1 MIDLLYRIATLLSF
15 LLIGIGSLIQNNVKE
30 LAITTLIQSIIT
42 ILSLI
47 VSCIIAIIIIYFY
60 RQKKDDIIFKFN
72 KKNKTLECINNS
84 NHTICISHN
93 IYSPTSLSEQW
104 RKGFRQKLD
113 EEPKLNIIIPSG
125 TKDIIFTSEESKA
138 ESSFTISYH
147 FILPLSN
154 DYCKGREKIKIIKI

>member
-1 MIDLLYRIATLLSF
+1 MKENNFLLKIGSLLSF
-15 LLIGIGSLIQNNVKE
+15 ILIGLCSLLDNAR
-30 LAITTLIQSIIT
+30 AINETNICKIFII
-42 ILSLI
+42 
-47 VSCIIAIIIIYFY
+47 CIIAVLCIISATMIILSIL
-60 RQKKDDIIFKFN
+60 QKDIDFKFN

-84 NHTICISHN
+84 NHTMCISHTV
-93 IYSPTSLSEQW
+93 YAPTSLSEQW

-147 FILPLSN
+147 FILPLPN
-154 DYCKGREKIKIIKI
+154 DYCKSRTKIKIIKI

>member
-1 MIDLLYRIATLLSF
+1 MSDLFYKIATLLSF
-15 LLIGIGSLIQNNVKE
+15 LLIGIGSLLEAYKDNQGMI
-30 LAITTLIQSIIT
+30 S
-42 ILSLI
+42 SL
-47 VSCIIAIIIIYFY
+47 VGIAIVILVLMSICIIIYIY
-60 RQKKDDIIFKFN
+60 IQTQNDIIFKFN

-84 NHTICISHN
+84 NHTMCISHTV
-93 IYSPTSLSEQW
+93 YAPTSLSEQW

-147 FILPLSN
+147 FILPLPN
-154 DYCKGREKIKIIKI
+154 DYCKSRTKIKIIKI